1 MSDARKQFLN
11 HSEGRKKKYNVGAEH
26 RLIRK
31 VKMAILHMD
40 SFQKTVLAS
49 FIGLCISQSA
59 FALQELSDEGLSQT
73 TGEGIALLPQ
83 NTYMIFQGEKN
94 TTTGADL
101 LNRQLDTG
109 YINYVP
115 IGPLSSATTDTNK
128 SGAVDAGDRA
138 VGKADLFLYGLALS
152 ASNIERADN
161 HNERVGL
168 NTAGTAINAIRSWGT
183 ATNPW
188 ILKVQSQANVPTFT
202 PDGSTPNTDT
212 GQVTYMALEAPLYE
226 YYNDN
231 ATGTG
236 APTVIKTGADAAGAD
251 AYNLKLGLWADAFVR
266 NPNKANGAIDQFQY
280 GNSAGLVGTGSDID
294 PNRANRL
301 RLQGIWNGF
310 SLNGSNLKIFQTL
323 NGAGSTGGLSPFYNN
338 TLGLAGV
345 FRLNSGDGADFKAT
359 INQEVVQNTTSAWNT
374 IHDGSSATFD
384 PTKPSGSGSS
394 CNNGGGA
401 PNYGGNTSGCS
412 FYIQKRETT
421 QQTRS
426 TWVAPSNLNN
436 KVLRLSTRETA
447 DTDRLATPAIQGGN
461 APTFDA
467 NEGIFIYNLNT
478 NLVLGN
484 LYQPVILG
492 SDGKNFSLEV
502 ARIPNKESIYKQIYT
517 DYTGA
522 DTSYK
527 GSTCN
532 VYQCGANISLGGKT
546 YQGSNATHSSI
557 SIGSVY
563 SNDGGKTLQAYKG
576 IDAVGISF
584 GKLNNRTNDLT
595 KVYTEYQ
602 YKYRQQSGSLG
613 TWCSSNPVLGI
624 CWGSTYNMYD
634 WVYYNGTG
642 TDSTSE
648 GWGGFQK
655 YDRKPVPGNNNPASA
670 GEPTLNNRNWTA
682 NGNPAVWMNPN
693 NSAYPAANQRFK
705 DFLGSTYTNNP
716 QSIAPTTPV
725 SAPALSP
732 LNNMGSAV
740 IDGVLIQHLKITTTG
755 L

>member
-1 MSDARKQFLN
+1 
-11 HSEGRKKKYNVGAEH
+11 
-26 RLIRK
+26 
-31 VKMAILHMD
+31 MAILHMD

-152 ASNIERADN
+152 ASNTERTNN

-648 GWGGFQK
+648 GWSGFQK

-682 NGNPAVWMNPN
+682 SGNPAVWMNPN
-693 NSAYPAANQRFK
+693 NSAYPTANQRFK

-725 SAPALSP
+725 SAPTLSP

>member
-1 MSDARKQFLN
+1 
-11 HSEGRKKKYNVGAEH
+11 
-26 RLIRK
+26 
-31 VKMAILHMD
+31 MAILHMD

-115 IGPLSSATTDTNK
+115 VGPLSLAATDTNK
-128 SGAVDAGDRA
+128 SGSVDAGDRA

-152 ASNIERADN
+152 ASNAGRSTN
-161 HNERVGL
+161 NNERVGL
-168 NTAGTAINAIRSWGT
+168 NTAGNAINAISSWGS
-183 ATNPW
+183 ASNPW

-231 ATGTG
+231 TTGTG
-236 APTVIKTGADAAGAD
+236 APSVIKTGADPVGAN

-266 NPNKANGAIDQFQY
+266 NPNKADGAADQFQY
-280 GNSAGLVGTGSDID
+280 GNNAGLVGTSID
-294 PNRANRL
+294 PTRANRL

-310 SLNGSNLKIFQTL
+310 SLNGSNVKIFQTL

-338 TLGLAGV
+338 TLGISGI
-345 FRLNSGDGADFKAT
+345 FRLNSGDGANLKAGM
-359 INQEVVQNTTSAWNT
+359 VMNTPTST
-374 IHDGSSATFD
+374 KTDTLPTLSAGQTC
-384 PTKPSGSGSS
+384 TACGSGTDIWTPRYSPEETS
-394 CNNGGGA
+394 NPGGTGVTEYRIRSQTTKITSTGNWTA
-401 PNYGGNTSGCS
+401 PTG
-412 FYIQKRETT
+412 
-421 QQTRS
+421 
-426 TWVAPSNLNN
+426 LNDR
-436 KVLRLSTRETA
+436 VLRLSTRETA
-447 DTDRLATPAIQGGN
+447 DTANLSTPAIQGGN
-461 APTFDA
+461 APSFDA

-532 VYQCGANISLGGKT
+532 VYQCGSNISLGGKT

-557 SIGSVY
+557 GIGTVY
-563 SNDGGKTLQAYKG
+563 SNDGGKTLQAFKG
-576 IDAVGISF
+576 NSTQDAVGISF
-584 GKLNNRTNDLT
+584 GSLNSGTVSKDQYFYQLQNQQRTSVGCSGFLCSGYRWQYRTSSGSTTGNNRDYGL
-595 KVYTEYQ
+595 
-602 YKYRQQSGSLG
+602 RF
-613 TWCSSNPVLGI
+613 
-624 CWGSTYNMYD
+624 
-634 WVYYNGTG
+634 
-642 TDSTSE
+642 DSTS
-648 GWGGFQK
+648 GVNWVNIDSTSL
-655 YDRKPVPGNNNPASA
+655 YDPSVLNAGYTRQDAGNNNQKF
-670 GEPTLNNRNWTA
+670 
-682 NGNPAVWMNPN
+682 VVPN
-693 NSAYPAANQRFK
+693 TGALPDARIVDGRWYS
-705 DFLGSTYTNNP
+705 
-716 QSIAPTTPV
+716 TTPN
-725 SAPALSP
+725 ADINTYKLNTASP
-732 LNNMGSAV
+732 INNMGSAV

>member
-1 MSDARKQFLN
+1 
-11 HSEGRKKKYNVGAEH
+11 
-26 RLIRK
+26 
-31 VKMAILHMD
+31 MAILHMD

-49 FIGLCISQSA
+49 FIGLCISQPA

-384 PTKPSGSGSS
+384 PPKPCGSGSS

-401 PNYGGNTSGCS
+401 QTYGGNTSGCS
-412 FYIQKRETT
+412 FFIQKRETT

-682 NGNPAVWMNPN
+682 SGNPAVWMNPN
-693 NSAYPAANQRFK
+693 NSAYPTANQRFK

>member
-1 MSDARKQFLN
+1 
-11 HSEGRKKKYNVGAEH
+11 
-26 RLIRK
+26 
-31 VKMAILHMD
+31 MAIPHMD

-49 FIGLCISQSA
+49 FIGLCISQST

-115 IGPLSSATTDTNK
+115 VGPLSLAATDTNK
-128 SGAVDAGDRA
+128 SGGVDAGDRA

-152 ASNIERADN
+152 ASNPGRTSN
-161 HNERVGL
+161 NNERVGL
-168 NTAGTAINAIRSWGT
+168 NTAGTAINAISSWGS
-183 ATNPW
+183 ASNPW
-188 ILKVQSQANVPTFT
+188 IVKVQSEANIPTFT

-212 GQVTYMALEAPLYE
+212 GQITYMALEAPLYE

-231 ATGTG
+231 TTGVG
-236 APTVIKTGADAAGAD
+236 APTVIKTGADPVGVN

-266 NPNKANGAIDQFQY
+266 NPNKADGAADQFQY
-280 GNSAGLVGTGSDID
+280 GNNVGLVGTSID
-294 PNRANRL
+294 PTRANRL

-345 FRLNSGDGADFKAT
+345 FRFNSGDGANLKAGMV
-359 INQEVVQNTTSAWNT
+359 INTPTST
-374 IHDGSSATFD
+374 KTDTL
-384 PTKPSGSGSS
+384 PTLNAGETCTACGSGTDIWTPRYSPGQTS
-394 CNNGGGA
+394 NPGA
-401 PNYGGNTSGCS
+401 AGVTEYRIRSQTTKITSTGNWT
-412 FYIQKRETT
+412 
-421 QQTRS
+421 
-426 TWVAPSNLNN
+426 APTGLNDR
-436 KVLRLSTRETA
+436 VLRLSTRETT
-447 DTDRLATPAIQGGN
+447 DTANLSTPAIQGGN

-502 ARIPNKESIYKQIYT
+502 ARIPNKESIYKKIYT

-532 VYQCGANISLGGKT
+532 VYQCGSNISLGGKT

-557 SIGSVY
+557 GIGTVY
-563 SNDGGKTLQAYKG
+563 SDDGGTTLQAFKG
-576 IDAVGISF
+576 TDTQDAVGISF
-584 GKLNNRTNDLT
+584 GSLKSGAVSRERYFYQLQNQQRTSVDCSGWFCSG
-595 KVYTEYQ
+595 YRWQ
-602 YKYRQQSGSLG
+602 YRTGSGTTTG
-613 TWCSSNPVLGI
+613 SNGDYGLRF
-624 CWGSTYNMYD
+624 
-634 WVYYNGTG
+634 
-642 TDSTSE
+642 DSTS
-648 GWGGFQK
+648 GVNWANIDSTALYDPTVLNAGYTRQDAGNSSQK
-655 YDRKPVPGNNNPASA
+655 FV
-670 GEPTLNNRNWTA
+670 
-682 NGNPAVWMNPN
+682 V
-693 NSAYPAANQRFK
+693 
-705 DFLGSTYTNNP
+705 
-716 QSIAPTTPV
+716 PTTG
-725 SAPALSP
+725 ALPDARFEGGRWYTTTPNADINTYKSGSP
-732 LNNMGSAV
+732 INNMGSAV

>member
-1 MSDARKQFLN
+1 
-11 HSEGRKKKYNVGAEH
+11 
-26 RLIRK
+26 
-31 VKMAILHMD
+31 MAILHMD

-101 LNRQLDTG
+101 LNRELDTG

-115 IGPLSSATTDTNK
+115 VGPLSTATTDTNK
-128 SGAVDAGDRA
+128 SGAVDEGDRA

-152 ASNIERADN
+152 ASNAERADN
-161 HNERVGL
+161 NNERVGL

-266 NPNKANGAIDQFQY
+266 NPNKIDGAIDQFQY
-280 GNSAGLVGTGSDID
+280 GNSKGLVGTEGDTD
-294 PNRANRL
+294 LNRANRL

-338 TLGLAGV
+338 TLGLAGI
-345 FRLNSGDGADFKAT
+345 FRLNSGDGADFKASV
-359 INQEVVQNTTSAWNT
+359 NQEVVQNTTSAWNT

-412 FYIQKRETT
+412 FYIQQRQTT
-421 QQTRS
+421 QQTRT
-426 TWVAPSNLNN
+426 TWTLPSNLNN

-447 DTDRLATPAIQGGN
+447 DTDRLATPAIQGGK

-532 VYQCGANISLGGKT
+532 VYQCGANITLGGKT

-584 GKLNNRTNDLT
+584 GKLNSTTNDLT

-613 TWCSSNPVLGI
+613 TWCSSNPALGI

-648 GWGGFQK
+648 NWNGFQR
-655 YDRKPVPGNNNPASA
+655 YDRKSVPGNNNPASA
-670 GEPTLNNRNWTA
+670 GDPTLNNRNWTA
-682 NGNPAVWMNPN
+682 SGNPAVWMNPN
-693 NSAYPAANQRFK
+693 NSAYPTANQRFK
-705 DFLGSTYTNNP
+705 DFLGSSYTNNP

>member
-1 MSDARKQFLN
+1 
-11 HSEGRKKKYNVGAEH
+11 
-26 RLIRK
+26 
-31 VKMAILHMD
+31 MAILHMD

-128 SGAVDAGDRA
+128 SGGIDAGDRA

-266 NPNKANGAIDQFQY
+266 NPNKSNGAIDQFQY

-602 YKYRQQSGSLG
+602 YKYRQQSSSLG

-648 GWGGFQK
+648 GWSGFQK

-682 NGNPAVWMNPN
+682 SGNPAVWMNPN
-693 NSAYPAANQRFK
+693 NSAYPTANQRFK

>member
-1 MSDARKQFLN
+1 
-11 HSEGRKKKYNVGAEH
+11 
-26 RLIRK
+26 
-31 VKMAILHMD
+31 MAILHMD

-49 FIGLCISQSA
+49 FIGLCISQST

-115 IGPLSSATTDTNK
+115 VGPLSLAATDTNK
-128 SGAVDAGDRA
+128 SGGVDAGDRA

-152 ASNIERADN
+152 ASNPGRTSN
-161 HNERVGL
+161 NNERVGL
-168 NTAGTAINAIRSWGT
+168 NTAGTAINAISSWGS
-183 ATNPW
+183 ASNPW
-188 ILKVQSQANVPTFT
+188 IVKVQSEANVPTFT

-212 GQVTYMALEAPLYE
+212 GQITYMALEAPLYE

-231 ATGTG
+231 TTGVG
-236 APTVIKTGADAAGAD
+236 APTVIKTGADPVGVN

-266 NPNKANGAIDQFQY
+266 NPNKADGAADQFQY
-280 GNSAGLVGTGSDID
+280 GNNVGLVGTSID
-294 PNRANRL
+294 PTRANRL

-345 FRLNSGDGADFKAT
+345 FRFNSGDGANLKAGMV
-359 INQEVVQNTTSAWNT
+359 INTPTS
-374 IHDGSSATFD
+374 
-384 PTKPSGSGSS
+384 TKTDTLPALNAGETCTACGSGTDIWTPRYSPGQTS
-394 CNNGGGA
+394 DPGA
-401 PNYGGNTSGCS
+401 AGVTEYRIRSQTTKITSTGNWT
-412 FYIQKRETT
+412 
-421 QQTRS
+421 
-426 TWVAPSNLNN
+426 APTGLNDR
-436 KVLRLSTRETA
+436 VLRLSTRETT
-447 DTDRLATPAIQGGN
+447 DTANLSTPAIQGGN
-461 APTFDA
+461 APNFDA

-502 ARIPNKESIYKQIYT
+502 ARIPNKESIYKKIYT

-532 VYQCGANISLGGKT
+532 VYQCGSNISLGGKT

-557 SIGSVY
+557 GIGTVY
-563 SNDGGKTLQAYKG
+563 SDDGGKTLQAFKG
-576 IDAVGISF
+576 TDTQDAVGISF
-584 GKLNNRTNDLT
+584 GSLKSGAVSRDRYFYQLQNQQRTSVDCSGLFCSG
-595 KVYTEYQ
+595 YRWQ
-602 YKYRQQSGSLG
+602 YR
-613 TWCSSNPVLGI
+613 TSNSN
-624 CWGSTYNMYD
+624 GST
-634 WVYYNGTG
+634 TG
-642 TDSTSE
+642 SNRDYGLRFDSTSGVNWINIDSTALYDPTVLNSGYIRQDAGNSNQKFVVPTAGALPDARFE
-648 GWGGFQK
+648 GGRW
-655 YDRKPVPGNNNPASA
+655 
-670 GEPTLNNRNWTA
+670 
-682 NGNPAVWMNPN
+682 
-693 NSAYPAANQRFK
+693 
-705 DFLGSTYTNNP
+705 YT
-716 QSIAPTTPV
+716 TTPNADINTYR
-725 SAPALSP
+725 SGSP
-732 LNNMGSAV
+732 INNMGSAV

>member
-1 MSDARKQFLN
+1 
-11 HSEGRKKKYNVGAEH
+11 
-26 RLIRK
+26 
-31 VKMAILHMD
+31 MAILHMD
-40 SFQKTVLAS
+40 LFQKTVLAS

-94 TTTGADL
+94 TTTGSDL

-115 IGPLSSATTDTNK
+115 VGPLSLAATDTNK
-128 SGAVDAGDRA
+128 SGGVDAGDRA
-138 VGKADLFLYGLALS
+138 VGKADLFLYGLAFS
-152 ASNIERADN
+152 ASNTERADN

-236 APTVIKTGADAAGAD
+236 APTVIKTGADSAGAD

-266 NPNKANGAIDQFQY
+266 NPNKVNGAIDQFQY

-359 INQEVVQNTTSAWNT
+359 INQEVVQNSTSAWST
-374 IHDGSSATFD
+374 IHDGTNATFD

-461 APTFDA
+461 APNFDA

-576 IDAVGISF
+576 ADALGISF

-613 TWCSSNPVLGI
+613 TWCSSNPFLGA
-624 CWGSTYNMYD
+624 CFGTTYTMYD

-648 GWGGFQK
+648 GWSGFQK

-682 NGNPAVWMNPN
+682 SGNPAVWMNPN
-693 NSAYPAANQRFK
+693 NSAYPTANQRFK